1 METSY
6 QATYKATQKL
16 KKNGNT
22 LLDNFL
28 LSPFAWAENV
38 RTWIP
43 MALPTLTNHCFT
55 TVPGKRR
62 SREITYQAPSQ
73 PTLHV

>member
-6 QATYKATQKL
+6 QATYRATQKL
-16 KKNGNT
+16 KKNDNT

-28 LSPFAWAENV
+28 LSQFTWAEYV

-43 MALPTLTNHCFT
+43 MALPMLTDHCST
-55 TVPGKRR
+55 TVLGKRH